1 MKPVQRLRDAFK
13 SWLKIRNV
21 KNEPSAQRPRA
32 GSATLPHLHW
42 KLTNDNNHLQS
53 GYQSI
58 TVNYSDY
65 LEVIE
70 LKQWHF
76 FLSFFTV
83 SLHFTIAKFIP
94 NHDDKIMQE
103 PWFQLGK
110 QGVPKRVPTSPVN
123 GVRVILVEETHWE
136 SCVPWPS
143 GTHRCFRFL
152 CMDRPWPYWTCIR

>member
-1 MKPVQRLRDAFK
+1 MNLGIVLSTTMKPVQRLRDAFK

-58 TVNYSDY
+58 TVTNYSDY

-83 SLHFTIAKFIP
+83 SLHFTIAKF
-94 NHDDKIMQE
+94 K
-103 PWFQLGK
+103 
-110 QGVPKRVPTSPVN
+110 S
-123 GVRVILVEETHWE
+123 
-136 SCVPWPS
+136 
-143 GTHRCFRFL
+143 
-152 CMDRPWPYWTCIR
+152 